1 MIVIA
6 ENRDHSRTR
15 AQILQRIAKC
25 AEVTIHRVR
34 AGEIIASQKDQI
46 GMLLIDGL
54 DRERQ
59 SFQVFVA
66 IDMKVADLTR
76 DQTAERARQSTHRQ
90 FHLGYPNLVDRSPPH
105 PMQRKKRER
114 RLPFSSA
121 ARVLRTLPA
130 VRLVVRAVVYIV
142 T

>member
-15 AQILQRIAKC
+15 AQILQRVAKR
-25 AEVTIHRVR
+25 AEITIHRVR

-59 SFQVFVA
+59 SFEVFVA

-76 DQTAERARQSTHRQ
+76 DQTAERAWQSAHRQ
-90 FHLGYPNLVDRSPPH
+90 FYLGHLNIVDRSPPH
-105 PMQRKKRER
+105 PMQRTQRER

-121 ARVLRTLPA
+121 ARVLRRLLA
-130 VRLVVRAVVYIV
+130 VRLVVRRVVY
-142 T
+142 